1 MRKLIVLIGIILI
14 LLGIVSAIDQYM
26 PSLLKQL
33 ESVGFTSPFAA
44 DQQKVRVVTE
54 ESVVIDVV
62 KKVGPSVVTVAA
74 TSQVPVIDSADPFSF
89 FGFPGQGTETQ
100 PETQNIGSGFVVS
113 KDGIIVTNKHVVA
126 DLEATYTVIT
136 ADEKKYTVE
145 KIYRD
150 PQNDIAIVKITPS
163 ENKNTTLVP
172 VLLGDSSR
180 LQVGQ
185 IAIAI
190 GTPLGEFSNSVTK
203 GIVSG
208 LGRGIVAGSPF
219 EGFVEKLDN
228 VIQTDAAISPGNS
241 GGPLLNASGQ
251 VIGVNTAVSQN
262 GENIGFA
269 LPINLVKER
278 IAEFN
283 KSGQFNRPYLGVTY
297 KMIPRQ
303 LALQNDVPEGAYVQS
318 VVADSPAQKAGLQI
332 GDIITKIDGRKVQ
345 SRDSELATI
354 VAKKKVGDTVAL
366 SVWREDLSKNSGV
379 GEEVSITVTLGNSTD
394 Q

>member
-1 MRKLIVLIGIILI
+1 MRKLIVFIGIVLI
-14 LLGIVSAIDQYM
+14 VLGIVSAVEQYM
-26 PSLLKQL
+26 PTLRKQF
-33 ESVGFTSPFAA
+33 EEVGFALPFTTT
-44 DQQKVRVVTE
+44 QTNVRVVTE

-74 TSQVPVIDSADPFSF
+74 TSQVPVIDSSDPFSF
-89 FGFPGQGTETQ
+89 FGFPGQGTTTQ
-100 PETQNIGSGFVVS
+100 PETQNIGSGFIVS

-126 DLEATYTVIT
+126 DPEATYTVIT

-163 ENKNTTLVP
+163 ENKNTQLVP

-219 EGFVEKLDN
+219 EGFVEKLEN

-283 KSGQFNRPYLGVTY
+283 KSGQFNRPYLGITY

-318 VVADSPAQKAGLQI
+318 ISADSPAEKAGVKT
-332 GDIITKIDGRKVQ
+332 GDIITKIDGTKVQ
-345 SRDSELATI
+345 SRDSELVTI
-354 VAKKKVGDTVAL
+354 VAKKKVGETVTL
-366 SVWREDLSKNSGV
+366 SIWREDPTDYSGV
-379 GEEVSITVTLGNSTD
+379 GEELSIDVTLGNSTD